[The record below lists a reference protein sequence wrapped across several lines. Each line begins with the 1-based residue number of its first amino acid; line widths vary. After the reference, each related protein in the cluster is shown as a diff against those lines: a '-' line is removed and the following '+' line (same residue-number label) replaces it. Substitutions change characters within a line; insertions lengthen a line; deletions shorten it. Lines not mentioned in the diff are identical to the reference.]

1 MPPSRV
7 SLPTGSPNTGIQRVI
22 SRGLYHSEEGLHF
35 WHSLGRK
42 SLVVNTHRSTAKA
55 WETPIC
61 NSLFRSQ
68 LSRHPQLPVRGEAGR
83 LCSAPSCWVTQ
94 PLCSAQRPSIPGG
107 AQQATLL
114 HPRAPLQLPAPFTVF
129 SDTTEKKQ
137 QWK

>member
-42 SLVVNTHRSTAKA
+42 SLVVNIHHSTAKA
-55 WETPIC
+55 WETPTC

-68 LSRHPQLPVRGEAGR
+68 LSRHLQLPVRVGAAVLRPFLLGYT
-83 LCSAPSCWVTQ
+83 APLFSTTTLHPW
-94 PLCSAQRPSIPGG
+94 
-107 AQQATLL
+107 QATLL
-114 HPRAPLQLPAPFTVF
+114 HPRAPLQLPAPFTIF
-129 SDTTEKKQ
+129 SDTTQKKQ
-137 QWK
+137 QWKLKK